1 MPTAVDPSEWEL
13 DLGLPNDID
22 AFIVNPRF
30 GVRDEYAAKAGEEQL
45 LFLIDFMS
53 PEGEILGN
61 QGYSIGKEWT
71 VSDDGKVIEHPKRS
85 NVVQSTVYGQ
95 LQRQVVKILG
105 VNMAQYGSPKNAD
118 SWAGL
123 GFHWNMLEHNTL
135 KEGVTAMALMPTS
148 FLSKLSD
155 EQLKE
160 LTAKAGSSAAAP
172 AAAGVV
178 TVSEETLSQ
187 LTNLA
192 KLLDIGDF
200 QKTAMGLENVA
211 KDRVMANSI
220 LDETEA
226 GFWAK
231 ARAS

>member
-22 AFIVNPRF
+22 AYVVNPRF
-30 GVRDEYAAKAGEEQL
+30 GVRDEYAAKAGTEQI
-45 LFLIDFMS
+45 LFLIDFAS
-53 PEGEILGN
+53 PEGELLGS
-61 QGYSIGKEWT
+61 QGYSIGSEWA
-71 VSDDGKVIEHPKRS
+71 VSEDGKTIDHPKRK

-95 LQRQVVKILG
+95 LQRQVVKVLG
-105 VNMAQYGSPKNAD
+105 VNMAQFGSPKNAD
-118 SWAGL
+118 SWAGV
-123 GFHWNMLEHNTL
+123 GFHWNMLPHTTL

-148 FLSKLSD
+148 FIGKLSD

-160 LTAKAGSSAAAP
+160 LMAKVGSSASPTATAEE
-172 AAAGVV
+172 V
-178 TVSEETLSQ
+178 TVSDVTKAQ

-192 KLLDIGDF
+192 KLLDVADF

-211 KDRVMANSI
+211 KDRPLVAQL
-220 LDETEA
+220 LDESEN

-231 ARAS
+231 ARAG